1 MGHSAPERANFE
13 VGGLVDGYARC
24 ADARDADGFRA
35 LFADDAVLTVI
46 EPDGTP
52 RPALVGV
59 DQIAKIPVR
68 LGRYDRT
75 VHRVGAP
82 QVEPDGPD
90 AATGTVECEAHHHL
104 GDTDTVMTITYEDRY
119 RRTEDGWRFAER
131 TVRIRHQEDHRIEG
145 DET

>member
-1 MGHSAPERANFE
+1 MTRELHELTLR
-13 VGGLVDGYARC
+13 YADC

-52 RPALVGV
+52 RPPLVGV

-82 QVEPDGPD
+82 RFEAAGPD
-90 AATGTVECEAHHHL
+90 AATGTVGCEAHHHL
-104 GDTDTVMTITYEDRY
+104 GETDTVMTITYEDRY